1 MMLLLLLLPLFS
13 KIVIVEI
20 KLLWLWGGVAGMMD
34 RQLCTRTSSQPST
47 KRISMTFPYCHVITL
62 RFISLWDSY
71 YHGHG
76 VHDAMR
82 LILTWGIYY
91 QKYQVTMMLMPSSL
105 CHGRD
110 HAVIRSMLIC
120 IDPCSHNDHSA
131 ISCQHKAQAAMI
143 LSHML
148 PGFILTRGL

>member
-1 MMLLLLLLPLFS
+1 
-13 KIVIVEI
+13 
-20 KLLWLWGGVAGMMD
+20 
-34 RQLCTRTSSQPST
+34 
-47 KRISMTFPYCHVITL
+47 
-62 RFISLWDSY
+62 
-71 YHGHG
+71 
-76 VHDAMR
+76 
-82 LILTWGIYY
+82 
-91 QKYQVTMMLMPSSL
+91 MMLMPSSL

-148 PGFILTRGL
+148 PGFILTRGLMSAVPFYLEARADNVMISLSCFNGGRADMIILS